1 MSEGRVDAWTDLT
14 IGDSYRVEWQ
24 DGDYG
29 FGGYFT
35 SELAAINF
43 YEVETHIVKSVEF
56 ANGVTIT
63 GDPHGMIIT
72 LVEGRG

>member
-1 MSEGRVDAWTDLT
+1 MSDTVNAWTDMA
-14 IGDSYRVEWQ
+14 IGDSYRVEWE

-35 SELAAINF
+35 SELTAINF
-43 YEVETHIVKSVEF
+43 YEVETHIVKNVQF

-63 GDPHGMIIT
+63 GEPHGMLIT
-72 LVEGRG
+72 PVEPLR